1 MTPASPPSLPGE
13 CSADAQTGNVGIGGE
28 SRAAPGP
35 LAGMGVLVTRP
46 QEQAGGLIRDL
57 QSIGARPILFPALA
71 ILPPRDPSLMHTV
84 IHELDS
90 FDLAV
95 FISPTSAERCMAA
108 IRNTVAWP
116 HALPVAAVGKG
127 TAKTLQ
133 DLGFPEVLQPTSG
146 ADSEHLLAL
155 SQLQDMSGKSVVI
168 FRGEGGRELIAD
180 TLRQR
185 GAQIT
190 YAECYRR
197 GLPVEA
203 DAQTILDMF
212 AAGEIKAVTVYSI
225 ETLDNLLQLLGAA
238 GKAYLQ
244 QTPLFVPHPRIADHA
259 LTQGFQHVPTRDGRV
274 AGRNTTG
281 GPACGILCP

>member
-1 MTPASPPSLPGE
+1 MTHTPPPSLPGE
-13 CSADAQTGNVGIGGE
+13 CSANAQTGNVGIGGE
-28 SRAAPGP
+28 SHAATAGP
-35 LAGMGVLVTRP
+35 LAGIGVLVTRP

-57 QSIGARPILFPALA
+57 QRLGARPILFPALA
-71 ILPPRDPSLMHTV
+71 ILPPQDPAQMHAI
-84 IHELDS
+84 IHELAQ

-95 FISPTSAERCMAA
+95 FISPTSAERCMMA

-116 HALPVAAVGKG
+116 PALPVAAVGKG

-133 DLGFPEVLQPTSG
+133 ELGFPEVLQPTTG
-146 ADSEHLLAL
+146 GDSEHLLAL

-203 DAQTILDMF
+203 DSQTILDLF
-212 AAGEIKAVTVYSI
+212 SAGEINAVTVYSI
-225 ETLDNLLQLLGAA
+225 ETLENLLQLLGDA
-238 GKAYLQ
+238 GRTYLQ
-244 QTPLFVPHPRIADHA
+244 KTPLFVPHPRIADHA
-259 LTQGFQHVPTRDGRV
+259 LSQGFEKVM
-274 AGRNTTG
+274 AGSPGETQLVDRLVEYF
-281 GPACGILCP
+281 AHD